1 MLNHSLFIV
10 WKPEYDLGIPIIDE
24 QHKGIVSTINSLFYA
39 MQCKHGE
46 HVLKSVINMVTEY
59 THIHFDVEEDLLNK
73 AEFSDFKKHK
83 EWHNEL
89 KRALANVGPKSL
101 WDHSPKE
108 FLEFLK
114 NWWIDHICEKDRIF
128 RDYYLALEESKE
140 A

>member
-39 MQCKHGE
+39 MQKKHGE
-46 HVLKSVINMVTEY
+46 NVLKSVINMVTEY
-59 THIHFDVEEDLLNK
+59 THIHFDVEEEFLGKNG
-73 AEFSDFKKHK
+73 FSDFKKHK

-89 KRALANVGPKSL
+89 RNALANIGPKSL
-101 WDHSPKE
+101 WDRNPQE

-128 RDYYLALEESKE
+128 RDYYFMLTESK